1 MNIYRVV
8 LSIQDYDTMEKIN
21 KITGSCEFN
30 DENWVN
36 LEGIEQFPE
45 LLEYI
50 TDEQLNALKNNEIDT
65 VVFSALSAV

>member
-8 LSIQDYDTMEKIN
+8 LSIQDYDTMENIN

-36 LEGIEQFPE
+36 LEVIQEYPN

-50 TDEQLNALKNNEIDT
+50 TDEELNALKNKEIDT
-65 VVFSALSAV
+65 VVFTALSSV